1 MVLNYINTSA
11 YTCRFKIRKGNNMLR
26 AYKYRLYPTAAQT
39 LFFVKTIGCTRFI
52 YNRLLADRI
61 AIYEATKQNPGLKQK
76 FPTPASY
83 KPEFPFLREADS
95 LALSNANLN
104 LNEAFRKFFSGSAG
118 FPKFK
123 TKRHSHAS
131 YTTNNQ
137 HGTVRI
143 EGGKIRLPKV
153 GFVRFKQHRFFN
165 GLIRSATIS
174 MTKTKKFFISLLIL
188 EKEIESKPVNHTVG
202 IDLGLQ
208 HFAILTNDNLVT
220 KKVTNP
226 RFLHES
232 EKQIKRAQRA
242 LSRKKVG
249 SKNREK
255 ARLILAKKHEKIA
268 NQRNDFLH
276 KLSKSIVDE
285 NQVIVI
291 ETLKPK
297 NMMQNSHLAKSIS
310 DASWSEFVRQLIYKA
325 NFHGRTLITAEQWFA
340 STQICSYCGI
350 NGGKKS
356 LSVRKWTCL
365 LCGASH
371 DRDINASINLLLL
384 AKKH

>member
-1 MVLNYINTSA
+1 
-11 YTCRFKIRKGNNMLR
+11 MLR
-26 AYKYRLYPTAAQT
+26 AYKYRLYPTEAQA

-61 AIYEATKQNPGLKQK
+61 AIYEATKQNPGIKQK

-95 LALSNANLN
+95 LALANANLN
-104 LNEAFRKFFSGSAG
+104 LNEAFEKFFTGSGG

-123 TKRHSHAS
+123 TKRHSRAS

-143 EGGKIRLPKV
+143 EGEKIRLPKI
-153 GFVRFKQHRFFN
+153 GFVRFKQHRLFH

-174 MTKTKKFFISLLIL
+174 MTRTRKFFVSLLIL
-188 EKEIESKPVNHTVG
+188 EQEIESAPGNHLVG

-220 KKVTNP
+220 KKVINP
-226 RFLHES
+226 RFFRKS
-232 EKQIKRAQRA
+232 EEKIKRAQRA
-242 LSRKKVG
+242 MSRKKVG

-297 NMMQNSHLAKSIS
+297 NMIQDSHLAKSIS
-310 DASWSEFVRQLIYKA
+310 DASWSEFIRQLKYKA
-325 NFHGRTLITAEQWFA
+325 TFYGRTLITADQWFA
-340 STQICSYCGI
+340 STQICSCCGKDD
-350 NGGKKS
+350 GQKPLG
-356 LSVRKWTCL
+356 VRTWTCSS
-365 LCGASH
+365 CGADH
-371 DRDINASINLLLL
+371 DRDVNASINLLLL
-384 AKKH
+384 AKNH